1 MSNSWGTEGG
11 GSGSIED
18 SGEPGGGSGT
28 LSRLIIKVPGYDG
41 NSATSYLRL
50 GAVPSGEEP
59 GANLAELID
68 PAEAFIDDDRDRGG
82 VSAAARA
89 AAEAINAK
97 LNDASDPDNSGGH
110 GLPKGA
116 RKEESARLH
125 TKGGWRDHSDGNRVT
140 TTTGDK
146 VEVIRGNY
154 KLLVLGRQDDPDKA
168 AAFDISGGLIQ
179 SGDIAPGS
187 ITEIRW
193 VKDVY
198 SGTWHVLEEAEK
210 GAQKTVYHGDI
221 EETFY
226 GNNLISTTGSEDPT
240 KPIALQAGSKPAS
253 LRLNPTIVEKTWATK
268 ITSDTGSA
276 KTPVPSITET
286 THALHVTSATHCL
299 ISTEHTNAISLL
311 STTVAGTIL
320 ETTTAGLML
329 ETQTAKIQ
337 MGLSGAE
344 LKLEAYVG
352 LFAVEFFGGLKL
364 ELELA
369 GKIAISGPLSIELTF
384 GANVGLHNFKDELD
398 VAKTELS
405 GSITTLSKAQTVIND
420 AVGLEIG
427 NIKTSITKTETK
439 LNDTIATE
447 IGNLKTSIN
456 NAAKTE
462 IATSHIK
469 L

>member
-68 PAEAFIDDDRDRGG
+68 PAEAFIDDDRNRGG
-82 VSAAARA
+82 GSSQT
-89 AAEAINAK
+89 EF
-97 LNDASDPDNSGGH
+97 DNSGGH
-110 GLPKGA
+110 GLAKA
-116 RKEESARLH
+116 TRKEESARLH

-179 SGDIAPGS
+179 SGDVAPGS

-193 VKDVY
+193 VQDVY

-320 ETTTAGLML
+320 ETTTAGTILA
-329 ETQTAKIQ
+329 TQTAALQ
-337 MGLSGAE
+337 LDFSAAA
-344 LKLEAYVG
+344 LKLEAY
-352 LFAVEFFGGLKL
+352 GGVVAIEIYTALKL

-369 GKIAISGPLSIELTF
+369 CKLAISGPLSIELTY
-384 GANVGLHNFKDELD
+384 GYNAGLHNFSDELA
-398 VAKTELS
+398 VAMTQIAKDKKEVHENAVKISNSTTSITANESAIKDATAELTRVKNVINGS
-405 GSITTLSKAQTVIND
+405 SITTISGTHLV
-420 AVGLEIG
+420 L
-427 NIKTSITKTETK
+427 
-439 LNDTIATE
+439 
-447 IGNLKTSIN
+447 
-456 NAAKTE
+456 
-462 IATSHIK
+462 
-469 L
+469 

>member
-97 LNDASDPDNSGGH
+97 LNDDSDPDNSGGH

-179 SGDIAPGS
+179 SGDVAPGS

-320 ETTTAGLML
+320 ETTTAGTILA
-329 ETQTAKIQ
+329 TQTAALQ
-337 MGLSGAE
+337 LDFSAAA
-344 LKLEAYVG
+344 LKLEAY
-352 LFAVEFFGGLKL
+352 GGVVAIEIYTALKL

-369 GKIAISGPLSIELTF
+369 CKLAISGPLSIELTY
-384 GANVGLHNFKDELD
+384 GYNAGLHNFTDELA
-398 VAKTELS
+398 VAMTKIAKDKKEVSDNATAVANNASTITNSVNSITKNESAIKEATAELTRVKNVINAS
-405 GSITTLSKAQTVIND
+405 SITTISGTHLV
-420 AVGLEIG
+420 L
-427 NIKTSITKTETK
+427 
-439 LNDTIATE
+439 
-447 IGNLKTSIN
+447 
-456 NAAKTE
+456 
-462 IATSHIK
+462 
-469 L
+469 

>member
-18 SGEPGGGSGT
+18 SGESSGGSGSGT
-28 LSRLIIKVPGYDG
+28 LSRLVIKVPGYDG
-41 NSATSYLRL
+41 KAATSYLRL
-50 GAVPSGEEP
+50 GAVPTTDEP
-59 GANLAELID
+59 GAALAELID
-68 PAEAFIDDDRDRGG
+68 PAEAFIDDNRNRGG
-82 VSAAARA
+82 GSSQS
-89 AAEAINAK
+89 EF
-97 LNDASDPDNSGGH
+97 DNSGGH
-110 GLPKGA
+110 GLAKA
-116 RKEESARLH
+116 TRKEESTRLH
-125 TKGGWRDHSDGNRVT
+125 TKGGWRDHSDGNRIT

-193 VKDVY
+193 VQDVY

-226 GNNLISTTGSEDPT
+226 GNNLIATTGSEEPT
-240 KPIALQAGSKPAS
+240 QPIALQAGSRPAS
-253 LRLNPTIVEKTWATK
+253 LKLNPTIVEKTWATK

-320 ETTTAGLML
+320 ET
-329 ETQTAKIQ
+329 QTAALQMEFSSAALKI
-337 MGLSGAE
+337 
-344 LKLEAYVG
+344 EAYAG
-352 LFAVEFFGGLKL
+352 ALTVEISGGLKV
-364 ELELA
+364 ELELS
-369 GKIAISGPLSIELTF
+369 GKFAMSGPLSVELTW
-384 GANVGLHNFKDELD
+384 GYNLGLHNLKDELE
-398 VAKTELS
+398 VAKTELTAAMDTK
-405 GSITTLSKAQTVIND
+405 ITT
-420 AVGLEIG
+420 
-427 NIKTSITKTETK
+427 
-439 LNDTIATE
+439 
-447 IGNLKTSIN
+447 
-456 NAAKTE
+456 AKTE
-462 IATSHIK
+462 ITSATDTKISGVETKINNTKTDLTSTITTRISNVATALNSLKTDLANAHVIT
-469 L
+469 

>member
-18 SGEPGGGSGT
+18 SGEAAGGGGSGT

-50 GAVPSGEEP
+50 GAVPTGEEP

-68 PAEAFIDDDRDRGG
+68 PNEAFIDDDRNRGG
-82 VSAAARA
+82 SQPAV
-89 AAEAINAK
+89 
-97 LNDASDPDNSGGH
+97 DNSGGH
-110 GLPKGA
+110 GLAKTA

-154 KLLVLGRQDDPDKA
+154 KLLVLGRQDDPEKA
-168 AAFDISGGLIQ
+168 AAFDVSGGLIQ

-193 VKDVY
+193 VQDVY

-226 GNNLISTTGSEDPT
+226 GNNLIATTGSEDPT
-240 KPIALQAGSKPAS
+240 QPIALQAGSRAAS
-253 LRLNPTIVEKTWATK
+253 LKLNPTIVEKTWATK

-299 ISTEHTNAISLL
+299 VSTEHTNAISVL

-320 ETTTAGLML
+320 ETSTAGLQF
-329 ETQTAKIQ
+329 EFSSA
-337 MGLSGAE
+337 A
-344 LKLEAYVG
+344 LKVEAYAG
-352 LFAVEFFGGLKL
+352 ALTVEISGGLKI
-364 ELELA
+364 ELELS
-369 GKIAISGPLSIELTF
+369 GKFAMSGPLSVELTW
-384 GANVGLHNFKDELD
+384 GKNIGLHNFKDELE
-398 VAKTELS
+398 VAKTEL
-405 GSITTLSKAQTVIND
+405 TTAM
-420 AVGLEIG
+420 GLQIASVANTIIATTDTKIG
-427 NIKTSITKTETK
+427 GVETK
-439 LNDTIATE
+439 LN
-447 IGNLKTSIN
+447 KT
-456 NAAKTE
+456 KTE
-462 IATSHIK
+462 LTSTITTRISNVATALNSLKGELANAHI
-469 L
+469 LS